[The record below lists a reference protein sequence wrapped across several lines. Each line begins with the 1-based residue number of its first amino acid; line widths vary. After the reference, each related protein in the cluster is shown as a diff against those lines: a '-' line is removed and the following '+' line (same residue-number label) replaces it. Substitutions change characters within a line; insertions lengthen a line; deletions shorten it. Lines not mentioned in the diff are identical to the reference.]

1 MVIIDNCQNVII
13 TTFGN
18 NFTRQIL
25 PRALKKYFAKQMEYY
40 ELVEKSVSQLRA
52 IAKSYSIKPS
62 RLSKHDLVMAIISHS
77 RADASDYRA
86 QCLISDNQKLMNFYK
101 PLQLDWKGKSREEI
115 CDELTWLREGNPDP
129 VNFTP
134 CDRWT
139 QIKTIDPRTLR
150 RITPSGKV
158 YAKLRASCHDEYDA
172 ANALDGPTWPG
183 TFEENR
189 MRYLEYYGNLFHKI
203 VFNNRLKGKVRVE
216 FTSRFV
222 ITGGTTVG
230 MGAGKVVKITIS
242 SLIIDSKEKLRDT
255 LIHELCHAAVTVIDH
270 VPNARGHGEEW
281 LKWTR
286 IAQEA
291 FPTLP
296 EITPFHTW
304 EPIHPGMCEECGR
317 RYKRLE
323 QVGKLCIMCTH
334 NKDTEVYIKAN
345 PDYPSLPLDVS

>member
-1 MVIIDNCQNVII
+1 
-13 TTFGN
+13 
-18 NFTRQIL
+18 
-25 PRALKKYFAKQMEYY
+25 
-40 ELVEKSVSQLRA
+40 
-52 IAKSYSIKPS
+52 
-62 RLSKHDLVMAIISHS
+62 MAIISHS

-86 QCLISDNQKLMNFYK
+86 QCLISDNQKLMNYYK

-139 QIKTIDPRTLR
+139 QIKTINPRTLR

-189 MRYLEYYGNLFHKI
+189 MRYLEYYGNLFNKI

-230 MGAGKVVKITIS
+230 MGAGKVVKNNDIVS
-242 SLIIDSKEKLRDT
+242 
-255 LIHELCHAAVTVIDH
+255 
-270 VPNARGHGEEW
+270 
-281 LKWTR
+281 
-286 IAQEA
+286 
-291 FPTLP
+291 
-296 EITPFHTW
+296 
-304 EPIHPGMCEECGR
+304 
-317 RYKRLE
+317 
-323 QVGKLCIMCTH
+323 H
-334 NKDTEVYIKAN
+334 NRQ
-345 PDYPSLPLDVS
+345 